1 MQEKKRIVRRRYAN
15 IGISSLCMCLVY
27 FIGCQ
32 PSIKSI
38 GEKECSLLLC
48 CCFLSSCFWGLIG
61 ESISLP
67 PPNRVYH
74 ILWNVCLVMF
84 GGQKFRQRQVGKVE
98 DGRKHYHIHPAA
110 ASTTVQ

>member
-1 MQEKKRIVRRRYAN
+1 LVVNHQSSQLEKKNVPF
-15 IGISSLCMCLVY
+15 SCVVVS
-27 FIGCQ
+27 
-32 PSIKSI
+32 
-38 GEKECSLLLC
+38 
-48 CCFLSSCFWGLIG
+48 FLPVFGGLIG